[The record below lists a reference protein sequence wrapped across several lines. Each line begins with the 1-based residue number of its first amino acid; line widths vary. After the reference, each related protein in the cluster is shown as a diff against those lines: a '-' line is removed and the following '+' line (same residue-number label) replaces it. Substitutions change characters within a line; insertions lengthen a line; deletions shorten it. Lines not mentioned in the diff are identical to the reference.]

1 MRIVKI
7 VICMESLQ
15 YFKRKAPQLWWPN
28 LFVKRMRKMRIK
40 FIAYCIVHHIL
51 ILCIIA
57 VVLISG
63 CSSTSTE
70 YPPSL
75 ITPTTP
81 AITLPATT
89 SPTLTPG
96 GACRQ
101 GLTWCNGHCSDLSAA
116 IGDCGTCGNAC
127 PSGQSCME
135 GQCCTKG
142 LALCSGICSDL
153 TADVNNC
160 GTCGN
165 GCPDGSICHNSHCL
179 DLSIE
184 CPPGQEVCFDERCHD
199 LTSDNMNCGACG
211 NVCPA
216 YSGCTNS
223 VCVAMEGEGILNY
236 VINMPV

>member
-1 MRIVKI
+1 
-7 VICMESLQ
+7 
-15 YFKRKAPQLWWPN
+15 
-28 LFVKRMRKMRIK
+28 
-40 FIAYCIVHHIL
+40 
-51 ILCIIA
+51 
-57 VVLISG
+57 
-63 CSSTSTE
+63 
-70 YPPSL
+70 
-75 ITPTTP
+75 
-81 AITLPATT
+81 
-89 SPTLTPG
+89 
-96 GACRQ
+96 
-101 GLTWCNGHCSDLSAA
+101 
-116 IGDCGTCGNAC
+116 
-127 PSGQSCME
+127 ME